1 MGTDFRITEKNW
13 RAVLSNFTSP
23 TRSAGAIYPY
33 SFLIITAGRL
43 GKFYKNSEY
52 HDLFWHKKQSGI
64 PVKSE
69 NTPVL
74 VAEGD
79 SQVVRFKLS
88 PVIEYTEELKD
99 RCNQKSLKETLLHI
113 STLHEDMYKAEEFHI
128 DAFLAYE
135 ILNND

>member
-13 RAVLSNFTSP
+13 RAVISNHASP
-23 TRSAGAIYPY
+23 TRSAGVIYPS

-52 HDLFWHKKQSGI
+52 HDLFWHKKQLSSSE
-64 PVKSE
+64 KS
-69 NTPVL
+69 NNVSVL
-74 VAEGD
+74 DEEGNLL
-79 SQVVRFKLS
+79 VVRFRS
-88 PVIEYTEELKD
+88 APVIEYIKELKD
-99 RCNQKSLKETLLHI
+99 RSNHKSLKETLLYI

-135 ILNND
+135 LLNID

>member
-23 TRSAGAIYPY
+23 TRSVGVIYPY

-69 NTPVL
+69 NTPIII
-74 VAEGD
+74 AESD
-79 SQVVRFKLS
+79 LQVVRFKLS
-88 PVIEYTEELKD
+88 PVIKYTEELKD
-99 RCNQKSLKETLLHI
+99 RCNQKTLKETLLYI
-113 STLHEDMYKAEEFHI
+113 STLHDDMYKAEEFHI

-135 ILNND
+135 LLNND